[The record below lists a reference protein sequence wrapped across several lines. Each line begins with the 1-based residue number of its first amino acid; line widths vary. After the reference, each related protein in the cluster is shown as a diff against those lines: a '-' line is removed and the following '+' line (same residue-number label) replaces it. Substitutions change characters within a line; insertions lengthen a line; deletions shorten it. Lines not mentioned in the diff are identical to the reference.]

1 MAPAGKKADK
11 RWRFVGQ
18 EVKDL
23 ESLTLAHIRSVYGLG
38 SGLEQDSDDQ
48 EFILAGAFPYCGD
61 RHSSPLALKL
71 SSNKGA
77 VTCSAARCKDN
88 PHCLN
93 YMGQSRWEEADA
105 SEQFYAAVS
114 DTPDPSYNR
123 RQEDKPSG
131 MKNLGATC
139 YANSLLQVW
148 FHDLTFRD
156 AIYRCH
162 FGKNTESSMNALY
175 QLQLLFAHLDHGA
188 KNVYN
193 PLSLVSSL
201 KLDTTMQQD
210 AQEFGN
216 LFMACIDNQLQ
227 SQSDVLLRDFI
238 KDQFQ
243 GHYQYQT
250 TCSNCK
256 TTSAR
261 NCVFYELL
269 LNIKNNCTLMDCFEE
284 FVEPELLVG
293 EDRYAC
299 SSCGSLQDASREI
312 KLQALPPVLNIQL
325 MRFVY
330 DGQYSK
336 RKSKDIIRFP
346 RSIDFSSLLQSK
358 EADIYDLSAVLVHS
372 GASAH
377 SGHFLAHVLNQRTQ
391 KWFVLND
398 EEVAEF
404 NTTAFDPEDMSTS
417 TSKSCSKITTASLE
431 DSESYLNSLSSQNAY
446 MLTYTK
452 RARTAPVEVCE
463 PPSATLEIVQ
473 QDNDAFF
480 KELDQHA
487 KYQEQIRRDF
497 EKVQKIRREL
507 YRCWSVSR
515 DQDGGCY
522 ISSEVLAEYMRLQN
536 PGFAKDSAESGVV
549 RFDNA
554 EIMCEHR
561 KLCPSAV
568 TKSKRI
574 SEKLKLTFT
583 LIPC

>member
-1 MAPAGKKADK
+1 MAPAGKRADK
-11 RWRFVGQ
+11 RWKFVGQ
-18 EVKDL
+18 EVKDV

-38 SGLEQDSDDQ
+38 SGLELDSDEH
-48 EFILAGAFPYCGD
+48 EFTMTGAFPYCGA
-61 RHSSPLALKL
+61 RHSSPSTPKL
-71 SSNKGA
+71 SSVKGA
-77 VTCSAARCKDN
+77 TTCSAARCKDN

-93 YMGQSRWEEADA
+93 YMGQSQWEEADA
-105 SEQFYAAVS
+105 FDRFYAAVS
-114 DTPDPSYNR
+114 NIPDPSCNK
-123 RQEDKPSG
+123 RQGDKPSG

-148 FHDLTFRD
+148 FHDLAFRD

-250 TCSNCK
+250 TCKNCK

-261 NCVFYELL
+261 SCVFYELL

-284 FVEPELLVG
+284 FVEPELLEG

-299 SSCGSLQDASREI
+299 STCGSLQDASREI
-312 KLQALPPVLNIQL
+312 KLQTLPPVLNIQL

-330 DGQYSK
+330 DGQSSK
-336 RKSKDIIRFP
+336 RKSKDTIRFP
-346 RSIDFSSLLQSK
+346 RSIDFSSLLPSK
-358 EADIYDLSAVLVHS
+358 GAEIYDLSAVLVHS
-372 GASAH
+372 GTSAH
-377 SGHFLAHVLNQRTQ
+377 SGHFLAHVLNQRSQ

-404 NTTAFDPEDMSTS
+404 TTTAFDPEEMSAS
-417 TSKSCSKITTASLE
+417 TSKSSAKITAASPGGSE
-431 DSESYLNSLSSQNAY
+431 DYLNTLSSQNAY

-452 RARTAPVEVCE
+452 RARTPPGEICE
-463 PPSATLEIVQ
+463 PPAATLEIVK

-480 KELDQHA
+480 EELEQHA
-487 KYQEQIRRDF
+487 K
-497 EKVQKIRREL
+497 
-507 YRCWSVSR
+507 
-515 DQDGGCY
+515 
-522 ISSEVLAEYMRLQN
+522 
-536 PGFAKDSAESGVV
+536 
-549 RFDNA
+549 
-554 EIMCEHR
+554 
-561 KLCPSAV
+561 
-568 TKSKRI
+568 
-574 SEKLKLTFT
+574 
-583 LIPC
+583 